1 MFQNPI
7 SRPSYRRG
15 LKNKRSNIGVEE
27 YFEEDPTTANCP
39 PSAGGVLEKILNP
52 RLSNFQRPDSGPL
65 DDDDHTALPQKP
77 HRACSYSTDIRL
89 EWM

>member
-1 MFQNPI
+1 LSNKEVFQNPR

-27 YFEEDPTTANCP
+27 YFEEDPTTAICP

-52 RLSNFQRPDSGPL
+52 RLSHFQKPDSGTL
-65 DDDDHTALPQKP
+65 GDDHTA
-77 HRACSYSTDIRL
+77 
-89 EWM
+89 